1 MKKKSKKGNLIWITG
16 LSGSGKTLI
25 ARKLK
30 QKLLKQKKNYLLI
43 NGDGLRSIFELKK
56 YDRNSRINYAYSYSK
71 LCKKI
76 VDQDLNVIIAT
87 VAMFDEIRKWNKSNI
102 KNYFEIFVKMP
113 FKSVKD
119 RNKKNLYKSK
129 ILNVVGKDIKP
140 EYPKNPNMILKND
153 FTKDIDCLVNIIL
166 NKLNQYYQI
175 YTLFSKFI

>member
-30 QKLLKQKKNYLLI
+30 QKLLKKKKNYLLI

-76 VDQDLNVIIAT
+76 VDLREFGALPKKT
-87 VAMFDEIRKWNKSNI
+87 GFDCKNKMISEI
-102 KNYFEIFVKMP
+102 
-113 FKSVKD
+113 
-119 RNKKNLYKSK
+119 
-129 ILNVVGKDIKP
+129 
-140 EYPKNPNMILKND
+140 
-153 FTKDIDCLVNIIL
+153 
-166 NKLNQYYQI
+166 
-175 YTLFSKFI
+175 

>member
-30 QKLLKQKKNYLLI
+30 QKLLKKKKNYLLI

-87 VAMFDEIRKWNKSNI
+87 VAMFDKIRKWNKSNI

-153 FTKDIDCLVNIIL
+153 FTKDIDCLVNKIL
-166 NKLNQYYQI
+166 NKLNQYY
-175 YTLFSKFI
+175 